1 MLSLKRLLTAN
12 VIKSQLP
19 VLAELTIVRS
29 KHSHQHSLTYG
40 TGKRNSFNGNVVTVF
55 GATGVVGRSLINE
68 LARTGTQLIVPFRS
82 SEDDIRDIRLA
93 GDLGQIVFVKYS
105 IRDYESIVKSMSHSN
120 VAINLVGKN
129 YETRHFSYKD
139 ALVDGAAAIASA
151 AAECGVSNLIHVSHL
166 QQDEASPSIFMRMKA
181 LGEKAVLEKFPTATI
196 MRPAEVYG
204 MEDQY
209 LNRFAYMR
217 KLPMFPLAGTGYD
230 VKKLPIYIA
239 DVVNAISSAVMDPT
253 TAGKV
258 YELVGPEEYHLREI
272 IEYVFMMIKEDLNVI
287 NVPQKLYE
295 RVGWAIEQS
304 FFHARWTQ
312 ELVQREYLSEVAT
325 PGALGL
331 ADLGVKPTNMNEV
344 GIGILRRHREPIYQ
358 DQMLKDD
365 EEIRP
370 SRVIDEMLAEI
381 ERKRA
386 AEVPLTP
393 LDKLKEFQ
401 PRAP

>member
-1 MLSLKRLLTAN
+1 MLSLKRLLAAN
-12 VIKSQLP
+12 GIKSQLP
-19 VLAELTIVRS
+19 VLAELTIVRN

-40 TGKRNSFNGNVVTVF
+40 SGKRNSFNGNVVTVF

-93 GDLGQIVFVKYS
+93 GELGQIVFLNYS
-105 IRDYESIVKSMSHSN
+105 IRDYESILKTMSHSN

-129 YETRHFSYKD
+129 HETRHFTYKD

-151 AAECGVSNLIHVSHL
+151 ASECGVSNLIHVSHL
-166 QQDEASPSIFMRMKA
+166 QQSETSPSIFMQMKA

-204 MEDQY
+204 MEDKY

-217 KLPMFPLAGTGYD
+217 KLPLFPLAGTGYD

-239 DVVNAISSAVMDPT
+239 DVVNAISSAVLDPT

-272 IEYVFMMIKEDLNVI
+272 IEYVFMMIREDLNVI

-295 RVGWAIEQS
+295 KVGWFLEQS
-304 FFHARWTQ
+304 FFEARWTQ
-312 ELVQREYLSEVAT
+312 ELVTREYLSEVAT

-331 ADLGVKPTNMNEV
+331 ADLGVTPTNMNDI
-344 GIGILRRHREPIYQ
+344 GISILRRHRDPVYQ
-358 DQMLKDD
+358 DQMLKED
-365 EEIRP
+365 EMIRP
-370 SRVIDEMLAEI
+370 THVVEEMLAEE
-381 ERKRA
+381 ERKKA
-386 AEVPLTP
+386 AQTPISP
-393 LDKLKEFQ
+393 LDKLKEFR